1 MAYPNRKDVLF
12 VDQRVM
18 SLRAQHWKE
27 IIVACN
33 TSGMKK
39 IDWMRLHGVSEKSFY
54 RWQTLFRKEVLDEAT
69 ENAAIS
75 AEQAESLQRVQGQE
89 MTPGFVDVTALITRK
104 EELPRSFQAGNQS
117 EQLTPELMIQAGRY
131 NLYIGRGITEST
143 LAMVLKVIGNA

>member
-1 MAYPNRKDVLF
+1 
-12 VDQRVM
+12 M
-18 SLRAQHWKE
+18 SLRVQHWKE

-54 RWQTLFRKEVLDEAT
+54 RWQTLFRKEALDEAT

-104 EELPRSFQAGNQS
+104 EELPRSCQAGNQS